1 MYCYYPSHKKFY
13 VQTRKR
19 SSLSSHLT
27 LFKSHTCSKSLF
39 YCKHQASSSQSQK
52 EGVFT
57 KHAICGEILVVE
69 IDNEFLWLEAKLLIE
84 NLVEEMSVYKGST
97 HNIHLFYHGI
107 VVC

>member
-1 MYCYYPSHKKFY
+1 M
-13 VQTRKR
+13 TINIR
-19 SSLSSHLT
+19 
-27 LFKSHTCSKSLF
+27 FKSHTCPKSLF

-84 NLVEEMSVYKGST
+84 NLAEEMSVYKGST
-97 HNIHLFYHGI
+97 HNIHFFFTMALLFADTCRVI
-107 VVC
+107 SLEMAVWNK